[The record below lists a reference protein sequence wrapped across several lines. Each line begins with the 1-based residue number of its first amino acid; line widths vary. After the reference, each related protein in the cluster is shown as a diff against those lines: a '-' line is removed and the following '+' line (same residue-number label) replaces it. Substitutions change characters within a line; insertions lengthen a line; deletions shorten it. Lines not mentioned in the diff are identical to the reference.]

1 MAETVLITGG
11 TGMIGQRL
19 TQLLLAKGYQVAYL
33 SREQQSIPN
42 VKTYRWNIEKKFL
55 EEGALREVDYIVHLA
70 GAGIADQRWSSKRKQ
85 EIIKSRTQSIELI
98 ARRLQER
105 PYNVKA
111 CVSASGI
118 GFYGADTGDTRVS
131 EQSVSGSDFVA
142 HVTRHWEKS
151 VELIDTMGIRTVKLR
166 TGIVLSTEGGALPKM
181 ALPVQWGVGA
191 PLASG
196 KQWISWIH
204 IDDLCSLYI
213 EAMEN
218 PQWHGIYNAVAS
230 TPVTNETF
238 TRQVAEVLHR
248 PLWLPN
254 IPSVVLKTLF
264 GEMSS
269 LVIGGNYVIN
279 QRIKAET
286 NFIFQFNDLKIALLN
301 LYGK

>member
-42 VKTYRWNIEKKFL
+42 VKIYRWNIEKKFF

-204 IDDLCSLYI
+204 IDDLCRLYI

>member
-42 VKTYRWNIEKKFL
+42 VKIYRWNIEKKFL

-118 GFYGADTGDTRVS
+118 GFYGADTGNTRVS

-204 IDDLCSLYI
+204 INDLCRLYI

>member
-42 VKTYRWNIEKKFL
+42 VKIYRWNIEKKFL

-98 ARRLQER
+98 ARRLQEQ

-118 GFYGADTGDTRVS
+118 GFYGVDTGDTRVS

-196 KQWISWIH
+196 KQWISGIH
-204 IDDLCSLYI
+204 INDLCRLYI

>member
-42 VKTYRWNIEKKFL
+42 VKIYRWNIEKKFL

-98 ARRLQER
+98 ARRLQEQ

-118 GFYGADTGDTRVS
+118 GFYGADTGNTRVS

-204 IDDLCSLYI
+204 INDLCRLYI

>member
-204 IDDLCSLYI
+204 IDDLCRLYI

>member
-42 VKTYRWNIEKKFL
+42 VKIYRWNIEKKFL
-55 EEGALREVDYIVHLA
+55 EEGSLREVDYIVHLA

-204 IDDLCSLYI
+204 IDDLCRLYI

>member
-1 MAETVLITGG
+1 
-11 TGMIGQRL
+11 
-19 TQLLLAKGYQVAYL
+19 
-33 SREQQSIPN
+33 
-42 VKTYRWNIEKKFL
+42 
-55 EEGALREVDYIVHLA
+55 
-70 GAGIADQRWSSKRKQ
+70 
-85 EIIKSRTQSIELI
+85 
-98 ARRLQER
+98 
-105 PYNVKA
+105 
-111 CVSASGI
+111 
-118 GFYGADTGDTRVS
+118 
-131 EQSVSGSDFVA
+131 
-142 HVTRHWEKS
+142 
-151 VELIDTMGIRTVKLR
+151 
-166 TGIVLSTEGGALPKM
+166 M

-204 IDDLCSLYI
+204 IDDLCRLYI

>member
-42 VKTYRWNIEKKFL
+42 VKIYRWNIEKKFL

>member
-42 VKTYRWNIEKKFL
+42 VKIYRWNIEKKFL

-204 IDDLCSLYI
+204 IDDLCRLYI

>member
-11 TGMIGQRL
+11 TGLIGQRL

-98 ARRLQER
+98 ARRLQEQ

>member
-98 ARRLQER
+98 ARRLQEQ

>member
-42 VKTYRWNIEKKFL
+42 VKIYRWNIEKKFL

-98 ARRLQER
+98 ARRLQEQ

-111 CVSASGI
+111 CVSASGL

-204 IDDLCSLYI
+204 INDLCRLYI

>member
-42 VKTYRWNIEKKFL
+42 VKIYRWNIEKKFL

-142 HVTRHWEKS
+142 HVTKHWEKS

-204 IDDLCSLYI
+204 IDDLCRLYI